1 MFQQIIHRPVARGNS
16 ILRNRRSFS
25 LVSVHS
31 SFPATLY
38 RFQLRRESQL
48 YDKKLQKGDSEPE
61 DAVNISQDGLIYP
74 EVSDSISNG
83 ALFMPNTFFMQ
94 ELMRMFFDYYLDNLA
109 DSQPSAYPH
118 LLCIT
123 KGTLI
128 PNTLVLLRERNI
140 RSRFSLQPSF
150 PMSLNDLN
158 SALTE
163 FYSKCGTIT
172 PAEKWFEEHE
182 YHKSYDDEKE
192 EWMHH

>member
-1 MFQQIIHRPVARGNS
+1 MFQKIIHPFP
-16 ILRNRRSFS
+16 RR
-25 LVSVHS
+25 
-31 SFPATLY
+31 Y

-48 YDKKLQKGDSEPE
+48 YDKKLQKEDSEPE
-61 DAVNISQDGLIYP
+61 DAVNVSQDRLIYP

-94 ELMRMFFDYYLDNLA
+94 ELTRMFFDYYLDNLA
-109 DSQPSAYPH
+109 DSQPSVDPH

-123 KGTLI
+123 K
-128 PNTLVLLRERNI
+128 VLLHEWNI
-140 RSRFSLQPSF
+140 CSWFSLQPSF